1 MKKSKFSGNKI
12 SDDDIRKG
20 VDIYLTGIMEM
31 SNINHR
37 NIKLSKILRDLTDR
51 GSASTHF
58 NAIVKE
64 IESLNDPF
72 F

>member
-1 MKKSKFSGNKI
+1 MKKSIFSGNNI

-20 VDIYLTGIMEM
+20 VDIYLTGM
-31 SNINHR
+31 SNINYR
-37 NIKLSKILRDLTDR
+37 NSKLSQILRDLTDR

-64 IESLNDPF
+64 I
-72 F
+72 